1 MDSPKPGKIQRRDSK
16 GNPEVFKSEYGGI
29 ESITGER
36 KDNKMQ
42 MRKDVHLTGKDLTE
56 MVQLRPQDVGKYAIV
71 PGPKDR
77 LEVLIKK
84 LDSPV
89 RNFSFMEYTMYTGA
103 YQGIKITAI
112 NGGRFST
119 DTSITTEVMCN
130 AGIANIIRIGTCG
143 ALDENIKV
151 GDLVVVD
158 KVIRGDG
165 VTPYYVDKSFQTAAD
180 KRIADTLY
188 EVAKGMGVNIHR
200 GTVWTTDALL
210 RETRE
215 IVEAKRKDGAI
226 AVDMVSS
233 TLLTI
238 CQLYN
243 VKAGSILSVSDNV
256 ITGEMGFM
264 NPLYYMAET
273 NLINIAL
280 EAVKR
285 LEGK

>member
-1 MDSPKPGKIQRRDSK
+1 
-16 GNPEVFKSEYGGI
+16 
-29 ESITGER
+29 
-36 KDNKMQ
+36 MQ
-42 MRKDVHLTGKDLTE
+42 MIKDVHLTGKDLTQ

-77 LEVLIKK
+77 LEVLMKK
-84 LDSPV
+84 IENPV
-89 RNFSFMEYTMYTGA
+89 RNFSFMEYTMYTGT
-103 YQGIKITAI
+103 YQGIKLTAI

-130 AGIANIIRIGTCG
+130 AGIQNIIRVGTCG

-151 GDLVVVD
+151 GDLVIVD

-165 VTPYYVDKSFQTAAD
+165 VTPYYVDKSFQTVAD
-180 KRIADTLY
+180 KKISDTLY
-188 EVAKGMGVNIHR
+188 EVAKGMGVNVHR
-200 GTVWTTDALL
+200 GVTWTTDALL

-215 IVEAKRKDGAI
+215 IVEAKRKEGAM

-238 CQLYN
+238 AQTYN
-243 VKAGSILSVSDNV
+243 IKAGSILAVSDNV

-264 NPLYYMAET
+264 NPLYYMAES

-280 EAVKR
+280 ETVKK

>member
-1 MDSPKPGKIQRRDSK
+1 
-16 GNPEVFKSEYGGI
+16 
-29 ESITGER
+29 
-36 KDNKMQ
+36 MQ
-42 MRKDVHLTGKDLTE
+42 MQKEVHLTGKDLTQ

-77 LEVLIKK
+77 LEVLLKK
-84 LDSPV
+84 LENPV
-89 RNFSFMEYTMYTGA
+89 KNFSFMEYTMYTGLFN
-103 YQGIKITAI
+103 GIKITAI

-130 AGIANIIRIGTCG
+130 AQIQNIIRIGTCG
-143 ALDENIKV
+143 SLDENIKV
-151 GDLVVVD
+151 GDIVIVD

-165 VTPYYVDKSFQTAAD
+165 VTPYYVKPDFVTQAD
-180 KRIADTLY
+180 KKIADTLY
-188 EVAKGMGVNIHR
+188 EVAKGMGINVHR
-200 GTVWTTDALL
+200 GTTWTTDALL

-215 IVEAKRKDGAI
+215 IVEAKRKEGAV

-233 TLLTI
+233 TMLTI
-238 CQLYN
+238 AQTYN
-243 VKAGSILSVSDNV
+243 IKAGSILAVSDNV

-264 NPLYYMAET
+264 NPLYYMAES

-280 EAVKR
+280 ETVKK

>member
-1 MDSPKPGKIQRRDSK
+1 
-16 GNPEVFKSEYGGI
+16 
-29 ESITGER
+29 
-36 KDNKMQ
+36 MQ
-42 MRKDVHLTGKDLTE
+42 MQKEVHLTGQDLTN

-84 LDSPV
+84 LENPV
-89 RNFSFMEYTMYTGA
+89 RNFSFMEYTMYTGT

-130 AGIANIIRIGTCG
+130 AGIQNIIRIGTCG

-165 VTPYYVDKSFQTAAD
+165 VTPYYVDNDFKTLPD
-180 KRIADTLY
+180 KKISDTLY
-188 EVAKGMGVNIHR
+188 DVAKGMGINIHR
-200 GTVWTTDALL
+200 GITWTTDALL

-215 IVEAKRKDGAI
+215 IVEAKRKEGAI

-238 CQLYN
+238 AQTYN
-243 VKAGSILSVSDNV
+243 IKAASILAVSDNV

-264 NPLYYMAET
+264 NPLYYIAET

-280 EAVKR
+280 ETVKK
-285 LEGK
+285 LEEK

>member
-1 MDSPKPGKIQRRDSK
+1 MKKIE
-16 GNPEVFKSEYGGI
+16 N
-29 ESITGER
+29 
-36 KDNKMQ
+36 
-42 MRKDVHLTGKDLTE
+42 
-56 MVQLRPQDVGKYAIV
+56 
-71 PGPKDR
+71 
-77 LEVLIKK
+77 
-84 LDSPV
+84 PV
-89 RNFSFMEYTMYTGA
+89 RNFSFMEYTMYTGT
-103 YQGIKITAI
+103 YNGIKITGI

-130 AGIANIIRIGTCG
+130 AGIQNIIRIGTCG

-158 KVIRGDG
+158 RVIRGDG
-165 VTPYYVDKSFQTAAD
+165 VTPYYVDRDFQAQSD
-180 KRIADTLY
+180 KKIIDTLF
-188 EVAKGMGVNIHR
+188 EVAKGMGVAIHR
-200 GTVWTTDALL
+200 GTCWTTDALL

-215 IVEAKRKDGAI
+215 IVEAKRKEGAI

-238 CQLYN
+238 CQLHQ
-243 VKAGSILSVSDNV
+243 VKAGSILAVSDNV

-280 EAVKR
+280 ETVKK

>member
-1 MDSPKPGKIQRRDSK
+1 
-16 GNPEVFKSEYGGI
+16 
-29 ESITGER
+29 
-36 KDNKMQ
+36 MQ
-42 MRKDVHLTGKDLTE
+42 MQKDIHMTGKDLTQ

-77 LEVLIKK
+77 LDVLIKK
-84 LDSPV
+84 IENPIK
-89 RNFSFMEYTMYTGA
+89 NFSFMEYTMYTGT
-103 YQGIKITAI
+103 YQGIKVTAM

-119 DTSITTEVMCN
+119 DTSITSEVMCN
-130 AGIANIIRIGTCG
+130 AGIGNIIRIGTCG

-158 KVIRGDG
+158 TVIRGDG
-165 VTPYYVDKSFQTAAD
+165 VTPYYVDKDFKTVSD
-180 KRIADTLY
+180 KKIADTMFNI
-188 EVAKGMGVNIHR
+188 AKEQGVNIHR
-200 GTVWTTDALL
+200 GCAWTTDALL

-215 IVEAKRKDGAI
+215 IVEAKRKEGAI

-238 CQLYN
+238 AQTYN
-243 VKAGSILSVSDNV
+243 IKAGSILAVSDNV

-264 NPLYYMAET
+264 NPLYYMAESK
-273 NLINIAL
+273 LIEIAL
-280 EAVKR
+280 ETVKR

>member
-1 MDSPKPGKIQRRDSK
+1 
-16 GNPEVFKSEYGGI
+16 
-29 ESITGER
+29 
-36 KDNKMQ
+36 MQ
-42 MRKDVHLTGKDLTE
+42 MQKEVHLTGRDLTD
-56 MVQLRPQDVGKYAIV
+56 MVQLRPEDVGKYAIV

-77 LEVLIKK
+77 LEVLLKK
-84 LDSPV
+84 LENPV
-89 RNFSFMEYTMYTGA
+89 KNFSFMEYSMYTGTF
-103 YQGIKITAI
+103 QGIKITAM

-130 AGIANIIRIGTCG
+130 AKIQNIIRIGTCG
-143 ALDENIKV
+143 AMDENIKI

-158 KVIRGDG
+158 KVLRGDG
-165 VTPYYVDKSFQTAAD
+165 VTPYYVDKNFQTLAD
-180 KRIADTLY
+180 KKISDTLY
-188 EVAKGMGVNIHR
+188 EVAKGMGLAVHR
-200 GTVWTTDALL
+200 GTAWTTDALL

-215 IVEAKRKDGAI
+215 LIEAKRKEGAI

-238 CQLYN
+238 AQTYN
-243 VKAGSILSVSDNV
+243 IKAGSILAVSDNV

-264 NPLYYMAET
+264 NPMYYMAES

-280 EAVKR
+280 ETAKK

>member
-1 MDSPKPGKIQRRDSK
+1 
-16 GNPEVFKSEYGGI
+16 
-29 ESITGER
+29 
-36 KDNKMQ
+36 MQ
-42 MRKDVHLTGKDLTE
+42 MQKEVHLTGKDLAQ

-71 PGPKDR
+71 PGPRDR
-77 LEVLIKK
+77 LEALLKK
-84 LDSPV
+84 LENPV
-89 RNFSFMEYTMYTGA
+89 RNFSFMEYTMYTGTFG
-103 YQGIKITAI
+103 GIKVTAM

-130 AGIANIIRIGTCG
+130 AGIQNIIRIGTCG

-151 GDLVVVD
+151 GDLLVAD

-165 VTPYYVDKSFQTAAD
+165 VTPYYVDKNFQTLAD
-180 KRIADTLY
+180 RKIADTLY
-188 EVAKGMGVNIHR
+188 EIAKGMGVAIHR
-200 GTVWTTDALL
+200 GTTWTTDALL

-215 IVEAKRKDGAI
+215 IVEAKRKEGAI

-238 CQLYN
+238 AQTYQ
-243 VKAGSILSVSDNV
+243 VRAASILAVSDNV

-264 NPLYYMAET
+264 NPLYYTAES

-280 EAVKR
+280 ETVKK

>member
-1 MDSPKPGKIQRRDSK
+1 
-16 GNPEVFKSEYGGI
+16 
-29 ESITGER
+29 
-36 KDNKMQ
+36 MQ
-42 MRKDVHLTGKDLTE
+42 MQKEIHLTGKDLTE

-77 LEVLIKK
+77 LDVLLKK
-84 LDSPV
+84 IENPV
-89 RNFSFMEYTMYTGA
+89 KNFSFMEYTMYTGT
-103 YQGIKITAI
+103 YQGIKLTAI

-119 DTSITTEVMCN
+119 DTSITAEVMCN
-130 AGIANIIRIGTCG
+130 AKIQNIIRIGTCG

-151 GDLVVVD
+151 GGLVVVD
-158 KVIRGDG
+158 KIIRGDG
-165 VTPYYVDKSFQTAAD
+165 VTPYYVDKDFQTQAD
-180 KRIADTLY
+180 KKISDTLY
-188 EVAKGMGVNIHR
+188 DVAKGMGINIHR

-215 IVEAKRKDGAI
+215 IVEAKRKEGAI

-233 TLLTI
+233 ALLTI
-238 CQLYN
+238 AQLYN
-243 VKAGSILSVSDNV
+243 VKAGSILAVSDNC

-280 EAVKR
+280 ETVKK